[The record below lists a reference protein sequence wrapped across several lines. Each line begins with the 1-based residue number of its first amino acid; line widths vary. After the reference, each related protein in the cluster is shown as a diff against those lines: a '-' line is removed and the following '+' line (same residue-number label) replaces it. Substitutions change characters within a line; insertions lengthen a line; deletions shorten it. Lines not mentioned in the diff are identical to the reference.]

1 VAVFAALSDGRRY
14 KPLNAFAK
22 NRDKLA
28 KLCRQLARKVK
39 NSSNWRK
46 LKGRISR
53 LRHKEANACKDFL
66 YQLST
71 EIAQSHG
78 IVKIEKLKVRNMT
91 ASAAGSIEAPG
102 KDVVAKS
109 GLNRSILDQGWGMF
123 ARLLG
128 YKLAERGGELQFVNP
143 AYTSQTCP
151 ECHVVDA
158 NSRQGQSVFVC
169 TACGHTDHAD
179 TVGAR
184 NIEQARTKRIR
195 MRVGERKPLDVA
207 PAL

>member
-1 VAVFAALSDGRRY
+1 
-14 KPLNAFAK
+14 
-22 NRDKLA
+22 
-28 KLCRQLARKVK
+28 
-39 NSSNWRK
+39 
-46 LKGRISR
+46 
-53 LRHKEANACKDFL
+53 
-66 YQLST
+66 
-71 EIAQSHG
+71 
-78 IVKIEKLKVRNMT
+78 VKIEKLKVRNMT

-109 GLNRSILDQGWGMF
+109 GLNRSILDQGWRMF

-158 NSRQGQSVFVC
+158 NGRRSQSVFVC

-184 NIEQARTKRIR
+184 NIEQARTCAVELPKRIR
-195 MRVGERKPLDVA
+195 MRVGRRKPLDVA
-207 PAL
+207 HAL